1 MFIQFRLLNGPQN
14 RNAGC
19 SGKTNIGG
27 RKMRTFEDFQRE
39 DGKHQVCQVLDT
51 DGCELHYYVVI
62 RRDLTATQ
70 AKRLAKQLNV

>member
-1 MFIQFRLLNGPQN
+1 
-14 RNAGC
+14 
-19 SGKTNIGG
+19 
-27 RKMRTFEDFQRE
+27 MRTFEDFQRE